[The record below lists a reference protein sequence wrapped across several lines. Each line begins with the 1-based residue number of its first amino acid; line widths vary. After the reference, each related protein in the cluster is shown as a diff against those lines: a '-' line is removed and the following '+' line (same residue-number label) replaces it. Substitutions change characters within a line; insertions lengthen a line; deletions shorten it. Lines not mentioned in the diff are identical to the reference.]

1 MLPVDST
8 TPTHS
13 PYLAMS
19 RLAVMFASDVV
30 FGQWENSSIIP
41 FSFSAQRTQFFFA
54 MSTATYSTIYFSP
67 PFSLCLCCWWS
78 SWKPQSSIRARSSL
92 RQQRHWEGEASFT
105 HAQDFRLSEMLRGQQ
120 ATTHT
125 NPSSWCG
132 GFYMSIHAPW
142 IAFHAYHFLCPLFKV
157 ESCCL
162 SAASPTSSTVASL
175 NFCLSIT

>member
-1 MLPVDST
+1 MGELVY
-8 TPTHS
+8 HS
-13 PYLAMS
+13 VFIFCTKD
-19 RLAVMFASDVV
+19 AVLLCNVNSYV
-30 FGQWENSSIIP
+30 FHHL
-41 FSFSAQRTQFFFA
+41 
-54 MSTATYSTIYFSP
+54 FSP

-132 GFYMSIHAPW
+132 GFYMSIRTLLDVVLQAR
-142 IAFHAYHFLCPLFKV
+142 AMPLPLLTSPCISTQN
-157 ESCCL
+157 EEL
-162 SAASPTSSTVASL
+162 SVISL
-175 NFCLSIT
+175 YALAGSD

>member
-30 FGQWENSSIIP
+30 FGYWENSSIIP

-132 GFYMSIHAPW
+132 GFYMSIRTLLDVVLQAR
-142 IAFHAYHFLCPLFKV
+142 AMPLPLLTSPCISTQN
-157 ESCCL
+157 EEL
-162 SAASPTSSTVASL
+162 SVISL
-175 NFCLSIT
+175 YALAGSD